1 VAPHEQHP
9 DFGTHSNHATRQ
21 LEATHAFHVGTGDQ
35 RVDVELRRPAEGIAG
50 DAIGGI
56 QHVVSLF
63 AEGAEKRNAVVVVVV
78 DEEHGEAALEGRMPG
93 HFRRVRSEP
102 RLAGGRGAGV
112 YRPHYRHRGV
122 ESCTGGD
129 WELGST
135 EMHGIGTGNF
145 AGAGAGP
152 GFRGPGP
159 FVSSFRS
166 SPATSPPSLVDRWEA
181 ILRVPLR
188 PSA

>member
-1 VAPHEQHP
+1 MSA
-9 DFGTHSNHATRQ
+9 
-21 LEATHAFHVGTGDQ
+21 Q
-35 RVDVELRRPAEGIAG
+35 RIDLELRGSAEGITR

-56 QHVVSLF
+56 QHAVPLF

-78 DEEHGEAALEGRMPG
+78 DEEHSEAAPEDRTPG
-93 HFRRVRSEP
+93 HFRRVRSEQ

-122 ESCTGGD
+122 EPFSGGD
-129 WELGST
+129 SELGSM
-135 EMHGIGTGNF
+135 EIQGIGTGNL

-159 FVSSFRS
+159 FISSFRS
-166 SPATSPPSLVDRWEA
+166 SFRSAHVAAIPRGPPGGDPAGALAPECS
-181 ILRVPLR
+181 I
-188 PSA
+188 